1 MEHLNKKSIRN
12 SFLPPILNYL
22 LMISVINTKSFIEF
36 KLANRITINKL
47 YEILQNFINIFNI
60 YQQKK
65 KIQKTKNK
73 EKDNAIDKDLE
84 EHIKEVLNKIN
95 SYQLIY
101 DSYKGDLSKLNKFD
115 YNTNILQQLKN
126 NQAFNTNKINI
137 NQEAKNSKDE
147 KKQKLKNTKEK

>member
-1 MEHLNKKSIRN
+1 MEHLNKKPIRN

-47 YEILQNFINIFNI
+47 YEILQNFI
-60 YQQKK
+60 
-65 KIQKTKNK
+65 KNK

-84 EHIKEVLNKIN
+84 EHINEVLNKIN

-137 NQEAKNSKDE
+137 NQEAKNSKD
-147 KKQKLKNTKEK
+147 

>member
-1 MEHLNKKSIRN
+1 MEHLNKNSIRN

-47 YEILQNFINIFNI
+47 YEILQNFI
-60 YQQKK
+60 
-65 KIQKTKNK
+65 KNK
-73 EKDNAIDKDLE
+73 EKDNAIDKYLE
-84 EHIKEVLNKIN
+84 EHINEVLNKIN

-126 NQAFNTNKINI
+126 NQAINTNKINI

>member
-1 MEHLNKKSIRN
+1 MEHLNKNSIRN

-47 YEILQNFINIFNI
+47 YEILQNFI
-60 YQQKK
+60 
-65 KIQKTKNK
+65 KNK

-84 EHIKEVLNKIN
+84 EHINEVLNKIN

>member
-36 KLANRITINKL
+36 KLANRITTNKL
-47 YEILQNFINIFNI
+47 YEILQNFI
-60 YQQKK
+60 
-65 KIQKTKNK
+65 KNK

-84 EHIKEVLNKIN
+84 EHINEVLNKIN

>member
-47 YEILQNFINIFNI
+47 YEILQNFI
-60 YQQKK
+60 
-65 KIQKTKNK
+65 KNK

-84 EHIKEVLNKIN
+84 EHINEVLNKIN

>member
-47 YEILQNFINIFNI
+47 YEILQNFI
-60 YQQKK
+60 
-65 KIQKTKNK
+65 KNK
-73 EKDNAIDKDLE
+73 EKDNAIDKYLE
-84 EHIKEVLNKIN
+84 EHINEVLNKIN

-126 NQAFNTNKINI
+126 NQAINTNKINI

>member
-47 YEILQNFINIFNI
+47 YEILQNFI
-60 YQQKK
+60 
-65 KIQKTKNK
+65 KNK

-84 EHIKEVLNKIN
+84 EHINEVLNKIN

-137 NQEAKNSKDE
+137 NQEAKN
-147 KKQKLKNTKEK
+147 